1 MRPVRLSAPFLLA
14 VGLLAAPSARA
25 ADDAL
30 GQPTAKLCFGL
41 RDVALAGGYSWGKG
55 RLYFGGHSYPVRIS
69 GGGAVGIG
77 YSRLR
82 GEGTVYNL
90 ARLSDINGTY
100 WSVRAEATI
109 ARGRNVAVLDN
120 NHGVDIKTTMHTTGA
135 HLAAAVMRLTLRVD
149 PGGERVETA
158 PARCT
163 FPIH

>member
-1 MRPVRLSAPFLLA
+1 MLDTP
-14 VGLLAAPSARA
+14 AAWA
-25 ADDAL
+25 ADAL
-30 GQPTAKLCFGL
+30 GQPTARLCFSL
-41 RDVALAGGYSWGKG
+41 RDVALAGGYSWGRG
-55 RLYFGGHSYPVRIS
+55 RLYFAGHSYPVRIT

-120 NHGVDIKTTMHTTGA
+120 NHGVDIKTTMHTSGA

-149 PGGERVETA
+149 PGSERMEAT
-158 PARCT
+158 PATCT
-163 FPIH
+163 FPLH

>member
-1 MRPVRLSAPFLLA
+1 M
-14 VGLLAAPSARA
+14 
-25 ADDAL
+25 
-30 GQPTAKLCFGL
+30 GQPTAKICFTL
-41 RDVALAGGYSWGKG
+41 RDAALAGGYSWGRG
-55 RLYFGGHSYPVRIS
+55 RLYFGNHSYPVKIT

-77 YSRLR
+77 YSKLK

-120 NHGVDIKTTMHTTGA
+120 NHGVDIKTTMRTSGA

-149 PGGERVETA
+149 PGRERVDTP
-158 PARCT
+158 PATCS

>member
-1 MRPVRLSAPFLLA
+1 MATHSAW
-14 VGLLAAPSARA
+14 AA
-25 ADDAL
+25 DAL
-30 GQPTAKLCFGL
+30 GQPTAKICFTL
-41 RDVALAGGYSWGKG
+41 RDAALAGGYSWGKG
-55 RLYFGGHSYPVRIS
+55 RLYFGNHSYPVKIT

-77 YSRLR
+77 YSKLK

-100 WSVRAEATI
+100 WSVRAEAAM

-120 NHGVDIKTTMHTTGA
+120 NHGVDIKTTMRTSGA

-149 PGGERVETA
+149 PGRERVDTPPTTCA
-158 PARCT
+158 

>member
-1 MRPVRLSAPFLLA
+1 MRPAFLYAPVILA
-14 VGLLAAPSARA
+14 AGLLATHSAWA
-25 ADDAL
+25 ADAL
-30 GQPTAKLCFGL
+30 GQPTAKICFTL
-41 RDVALAGGYSWGKG
+41 RDAALAGGYSWGKG
-55 RLYFGGHSYPVRIS
+55 RLYFGNHSYPVKIT

-77 YSRLR
+77 YSKLK

-100 WSVRAEATI
+100 WSVRAEATM

-120 NHGVDIKTTMHTTGA
+120 NHGVDIKTTMRTSGA

-149 PGGERVETA
+149 PGRERVDTPPTTCA
-158 PARCT
+158 

>member
-1 MRPVRLSAPFLLA
+1 MRPAYLSASLI
-14 VGLLAAPSARA
+14 LAAGLFATVPARA
-25 ADDAL
+25 GDAL
-30 GQPTAKLCFGL
+30 GQPTAKLCFSL

-55 RLYFGGHSYPVRIS
+55 RLYFGTHSYPVRIS
-69 GGGAVGIG
+69 GGGAIGIG

-109 ARGRNVAVLDN
+109 ARGRNVAVMDN
-120 NHGVDIKTTMHTTGA
+120 NHGVDIKTVMHTSGA
-135 HLAAAVMRLTLRVD
+135 HLAAAVMRLTLRVN
-149 PGGERVETA
+149 PGGERVDAT
-158 PARCT
+158 PATCT